1 MIEFENL
8 LKNTKIYKTLK
19 EDAKNNSLSH
29 CIMIISEDEMACTR
43 LCRLIARMLLCESD
57 DCGWCKDCR
66 GVESGIHP
74 SLIIP
79 ENLLA
84 QGIKDFIPRCYT
96 VSEGK
101 LKVALIENFQD
112 IALKEQNKLL
122 KLIEEPATNT
132 VFIMGV
138 TKISAVLDTIKSR
151 ATKLT
156 IDPFTKDELREA
168 LLEKFDEYNVDKAL
182 AFAEGSLTKAA
193 GIIGS
198 ASFIDCYNTMLNIF
212 NDMQKSSG
220 LLEIVARIPLKTKKT
235 IKEKCELLMK
245 YLDAFEIV
253 LKQVVEYKAGINLDV
268 DEVVKQIND
277 KYNMATLVNVEDLI
291 IGAKE
296 KIENYCDPD
305 GVLYQLLMDILEVK
319 FKCQL

>member
-1 MIEFENL
+1 MIEFESL

-19 EDAKNNSLSH
+19 EDASHNSLSH
-29 CIMIISEDEMACTR
+29 CIMVISEDEIACKS
-43 LCRLIARMLLCESD
+43 LCRLIARMLLCEHD
-57 DCGWCKDCR
+57 DCGWCNDCR
-66 GVESGIHP
+66 EVERGVHP
-74 SLIIP
+74 ALIMP
-79 ENLLA
+79 DALTS
-84 QGIKDFIPRCYT
+84 QGLKDFIPRCYT
-96 VSEGK
+96 VSDSK
-101 LKVALIENFQD
+101 IKVALIDSFQE

-122 KLIEEPATNT
+122 KLIEEPAGDT

-156 IDPFTKDELREA
+156 IDLFTKEELREA
-168 LLEKFDEYNVDKAL
+168 LLEKYDEYNVDKAL
-182 AFAEGSLTKAA
+182 AFAEGSLTKAKY
-193 GIIGS
+193 IIDN

-212 NDMQKSSG
+212 NDMQKSTG
-220 LLEIVARIPLKTKKT
+220 LLEIVGRIPLKTKRT
-235 IKEKCELLMK
+235 SKEKCELLTK

-253 LKQVVEYKAGINLDV
+253 LKQVVEYKAEINLDV
-268 DEVVKQIND
+268 DEVVKQISE

-296 KIENYCDPD
+296 KLQNYCDAD